1 MNTYTKFIIYK
12 FTRSL
17 IFVLS
22 IIISLIFLLNLLN
35 ELEFFRNKNLSPYY
49 LLYLSFLNTPSLIFE
64 ILPFVF
70 LISTQVFFSGL
81 FIDNQIEI
89 FKYSGLKNINII
101 YIISLFTIFLGI
113 IGISFFYNISSNFKN
128 FYLDLKSNYTTDDKY
143 LAVITKNG
151 LWIKDKIENKILI
164 VNSLEMKDN
173 FFISTLITEFNENY
187 EILRHIKSEKI
198 NIQNNDWIVYK
209 PQIFINNTFISEDY
223 ITIKSNFNYKKI
235 QSLFSNLT
243 SLSIFQLL
251 ELKKNYKALGYSTT
265 EIQLYIYKLF
275 LYPIYLLLI
284 VIFSSAVMLSFKNV
298 KNNTFKISFGL
309 FLSVIIY
316 YINNFFYVL
325 GNSEIISIHLAIFVP
340 LLFLTLIN
348 IIILNK
354 INEK

>member
-89 FKYSGLKNINII
+89 FKYSGLKNIKII
-101 YIISLFTIFLGI
+101 HIISLFTIFLGI
-113 IGISFFYNISSNFKN
+113 IGIIFFYNLSSNLKN

-151 LWIKDKIENKILI
+151 LWIKDKIDDKILI
-164 VNSLEMKDN
+164 VNSMEMKDN
-173 FFISTLITEFNENY
+173 FFISTLITEFDVNY
-187 EILRHIKSEKI
+187 EILRNIKSEKI
-198 NIQNNDWIVYK
+198 NIQNNEWIVDK
-209 PQIFINNTFISEDY
+209 PQIFTNNIATSEDY
-223 ITIKSNFNYKKI
+223 IIIKSNFNYEKI
-235 QSLFSNLT
+235 QNLFSNLT
-243 SLSIFQLL
+243 SLSILNLF
-251 ELKKNYKALGYSTT
+251 ELKKNYKSLGYSTT
-265 EIQLYIYKLF
+265 EIKLYIYKL
-275 LYPIYLLLI
+275 LLHPIYLLLI
-284 VIFSSAVMLSFKNV
+284 VIFSSAIMLHFKNT
-298 KNNTFKISFGL
+298 KNNTFKISLGL

-325 GNSEIISIHLAIFVP
+325 GNSEKISIHLAIFVP
-340 LLFLTLIN
+340 LLLLTLIN
-348 IIILNK
+348 IIIIKK